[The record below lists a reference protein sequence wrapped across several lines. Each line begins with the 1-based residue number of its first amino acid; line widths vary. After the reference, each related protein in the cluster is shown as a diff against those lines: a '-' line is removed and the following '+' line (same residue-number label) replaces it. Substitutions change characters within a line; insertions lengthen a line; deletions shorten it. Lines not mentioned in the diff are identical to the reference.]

1 MIARYA
7 GSGILAIAVT
17 FGLFFAMQ
25 ALIATGRNAIVDT
38 GKEVRIEFHAQERD
52 ETPETIKQKLPDH
65 PEVEKAPEVP
75 KFEMA
80 RVNPGG
86 ASLNIA
92 APKLDASVN
101 ANFDIGDAP
110 ADGDIMPLVR
120 VPAQYPRNAA
130 SRGIE
135 GWVIL
140 EFDVTPEGTTEN
152 VHVIDSDPKN
162 IFDRAAIRAVE
173 KFKYKPKIVNGQPTK
188 QFNVKFKYSFA
199 LADDDR

>member
-7 GSGILAIAVT
+7 GSGLLAIAVT
-17 FGLFFAMQ
+17 FALFFAMQ

-38 GKEVRIEFHAQERD
+38 GKDVKIEFRAQERD

-86 ASLNIA
+86 STLNIA
-92 APKLDASVN
+92 APKLNANVQ

-120 VPAQYPRNAA
+120 VPPQYPRNAL

-135 GWVIL
+135 GYVTL
-140 EFDVTPEGTTEN
+140 EFDITKEGTVEN
-152 VHVIDSDPKN
+152 VRVIDADPKN

-173 KFKYKPKIVNGQPTK
+173 KFKYKPKIVNGQPAERYGV
-188 QFNVKFKYSFA
+188 QFRMTFQLEGDN
-199 LADDDR
+199 